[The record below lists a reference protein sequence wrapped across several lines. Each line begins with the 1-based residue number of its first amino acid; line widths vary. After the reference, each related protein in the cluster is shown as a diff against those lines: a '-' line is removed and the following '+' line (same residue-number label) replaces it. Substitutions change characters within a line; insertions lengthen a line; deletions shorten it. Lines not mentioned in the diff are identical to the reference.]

1 MAGPPGF
8 PAPVTGPPLAGPP
21 MGGPPGFGEP
31 APVAQ
36 YEVVPPPVQ
45 PGFDGP
51 PPVQPGF
58 DGPPPVQP
66 GFDGPPPG
74 FDGPPPAQPDLQSG
88 PPAGYE
94 SAYVGYQQPAYDP
107 NHPSY
112 QPAPAF
118 VPAEAYGP
126 SPAPPPGDRRR
137 WWVPVL
143 LVVVLLLAGGAIA
156 TVLLVDGD
164 GGRENTANPQ
174 PTPTGVSSPTRT
186 PPSPTAS
193 ASPSAPPRLVTTD
206 PSVSDSRAAAVADM
220 FEDYFTAINNRDYDA
235 ALAAY
240 DPAGVINPSD
250 ARQAADFK
258 QAISTTT
265 DSQIV
270 LRSVGPPAS
279 GRGVLDARVTF
290 RSNQQPGYG
299 PRERPTETCTAW
311 DVTYALS
318 QPAGEYKIV
327 IGKATHAPC

>member
-1 MAGPPGF
+1 MAGPPVF
-8 PAPVTGPPLAGPP
+8 PPP
-21 MGGPPGFGEP
+21 MGEPPVFDQP
-31 APVAQ
+31 PPVAQ
-36 YEVVPPPVQ
+36 YEVVAPSPAQ

-51 PPVQPGF
+51 PP
-58 DGPPPVQP
+58 
-66 GFDGPPPG
+66 
-74 FDGPPPAQPDLQSG
+74 QPDPRSG

-107 NHPSY
+107 HHPGY

-118 VPAEAYGP
+118 VPAEGYGP
-126 SPAPPPGDRRR
+126 SLAPPPPGDRRR

-143 LVVVLLLAGGAIA
+143 LLVVLLLAGGAIA
-156 TVLLVDGD
+156 TVLLVDGNED
-164 GGRENTANPQ
+164 RGTTANPQ

-186 PPSPTAS
+186 PPSPTVS
-193 ASPSAPPRLVTTD
+193 AAPPRLVTTD

-220 FEDYFTAINNRDYDA
+220 FEDYFTAINNRDYDR
-235 ALAAY
+235 ALEAY
-240 DPAGVINPSD
+240 DPAGVINPGD